1 MRVRVLQCGDG
12 GACQHSCAVWWVVCG
27 GIRLRAL
34 FVLPP
39 SFLPASRYNEI
50 AELVVAAAQR
60 RALQQ
65 RAEQQG
71 VPLMPGDAGVLKV

>member
-1 MRVRVLQCGDG
+1 MEGS
-12 GACQHSCAVWWVVCG
+12 AS
-27 GIRLRAL
+27 RAL
-34 FVLPP
+34 FCCPP
-39 SFLPASRYNEI
+39 TCRYNEI

-71 VPLMPGDAGVLKV
+71 VPLMPGDAGVLKGGGWVE

>member
-1 MRVRVLQCGDG
+1 M
-12 GACQHSCAVWWVVCG
+12 
-27 GIRLRAL
+27 
-34 FVLPP
+34 LPP